1 MTKEHLLSLCA
12 SLCLSLGLPVMAQ
25 AQSLASLSQG
35 IRKVVSGRSSADSL
49 HFGEQGLLADRIEIK
64 KKVSEQRKL
73 RELELKQELAEEAVT
88 DPSVD
93 LYGEDSWDS
102 PYVNPFAGKSV
113 DIPSTYDID
122 LGEFVMPINRR
133 QVTSS
138 FGYRRRF
145 GRMHYGTDLS
155 LSIGDTVRSAFS
167 GRVRIVGYEG
177 RGYGKYIVI
186 RHPNGLETVY
196 GHLSR
201 QLVKEG
207 AIVKAGDVVGL
218 GGNTGRSF
226 GAHLHFEAR
235 FMGIAINPEDLFDF
249 AQGAPKL
256 DIYTFQRGRA
266 RSGGRTTYASST
278 SVSRAKG
285 KSTASSSIRS
295 HRIKKGETLS
305 AIARRYGTSVSRL
318 RQLNGLSA
326 GATIRAG
333 RSIRVS

>member
-1 MTKEHLLSLCA
+1 
-12 SLCLSLGLPVMAQ
+12 MAQ

-73 RELELKQELAEEAVT
+73 REMELKQELAEEAVT
-88 DPSVD
+88 EPSVD
-93 LYGEDSWDS
+93 LYGEDSWNS
-102 PYVNPFAGKSV
+102 PYVNPFAGKSAE
-113 DIPSTYDID
+113 IPATYDID
-122 LGEFVMPINRR
+122 LGEFVMPIDRR
-133 QVTSS
+133 QVSSS

-145 GRMHYGTDLS
+145 GRMHYGTDLP
-155 LSIGDTVRSAFS
+155 LSIGDEVRSAFS
-167 GRVRIVGYEG
+167 GRVRIVGYER
-177 RGYGKYIVI
+177 RGYGKYVVV

-207 AIVKAGDVVGL
+207 DIVKAGDLVGL
-218 GGNTGRSF
+218 GGNTGRSY

-256 DIYTFQRGRA
+256 DVYTFQRSKTQ
-266 RSGGRTTYASST
+266 SGGRTKYASST
-278 SVSRAKG
+278 TRSSG
-285 KSTASSSIRS
+285 KSGRASTSIRS
-295 HRIKKGETLS
+295 HRVKQGETLTS
-305 AIARRYGTSVSRL
+305 IAKRYGTSVSRL
-318 RQLNGLSA
+318 RQLNGLSSK
-326 GATIRAG
+326 TNIRAG
-333 RSIRVS
+333 RSLRVS